1 MAGEISIYTPFTLT
15 FLIHQAGK
23 KLLLITNSDFHY
35 TDKMMQHSFN
45 RFLPNDMGWRDL
57 FDIVSEHSTL
67 FHATFNTPNSY
78 QFWSNN
84 RASRI

>member
-1 MAGEISIYTPFTLT
+1 MIREIVLQTLAD
-15 FLIHQAGK
+15 LEIRLLQAGK

-57 FDIVSEHSTL
+57 FDMVSGPHPQK
-67 FHATFNTPNSY
+67 F
-78 QFWSNN
+78 
-84 RASRI
+84 